1 MKNII
6 IISLGLFIIGCKGS
20 NEKRIVIYAP
30 IDKVWTVFSDLGAH
44 EQFTALDS
52 ASLTPSG
59 KVAVGSIW
67 YVSQGKNYAKS
78 EVTVV
83 EPMKRIE
90 TKLIEATWPASE
102 WSETHTFYGDSQS
115 TEVSWK
121 IDFTGEGA
129 ANLFFPFFNAY
140 VGSDTKKSLK
150 NLKAMIESE

>member
-20 NEKRIVIYAP
+20 NEKSIVINAP
-30 IDKVWTVFSDLGAH
+30 IERVWAVFSDLGAH
-44 EQFTALDS
+44 EHFTALDS

-59 KVAVGSIW
+59 KAAEGSIW
-67 YVSQGKNYAKS
+67 YASQGKNYAKS

-83 EPMKRIE
+83 DPMKRIE
-90 TKLIEATWPASE
+90 TRLIEATWPASE
-102 WSETHTFYGDSQS
+102 WNETHTYDGDSQS

-121 IDFTGEGA
+121 VDFKGKGP

-140 VGSDTKKSLK
+140 VGSDIKKSLK
-150 NLKAMIESE
+150 NLKVMIESE

>member
-6 IISLGLFIIGCKGS
+6 IVSLGLFIIGCKGS
-20 NEKRIVIYAP
+20 NEKSIVINAS

-44 EQFTALDS
+44 EHFTALDS

-59 KVAVGSIW
+59 KVAEGSIW
-67 YVSQGKNYAKS
+67 YVSQGKNFAKS

-83 EPMKRIE
+83 EPMSRIE

-102 WSETHTFYGDSQS
+102 WSETHTFNGDSRS

-121 IDFTGEGA
+121 VDFTGKGPP
-129 ANLFFPFFNAY
+129 NLFFPFFSAY
-140 VGSDTKKSLK
+140 VSSDIKKSLK
-150 NLKAMIESE
+150 NLKVMIESE